1 MTIGD
6 PMRVQLAILSAVVL
20 TTAANTPAAD
30 PPDGLE
36 VEMGL
41 PQVLSWVP
49 PVYPQEAADQKLEGR
64 VQVRFV
70 IDETGAVTKARA
82 EHSTNKV
89 FEEAAVQSVRQWRFE
104 PATADGRKV
113 AKGMDVLLP
122 FQLADLKRKP
132 EASFPPA
139 KVIQTL
145 AYSPYTRSA
154 KVSGDDPDYPDS
166 LLSRHLAGEVDV
178 EFSLGAD
185 GQMQALKVLWATH
198 ADFIHPALA
207 AAEKWRFRPAMQGDL
222 AVAAPM
228 QSALAFDVLD
238 SKRVDML
245 AANGVTLAEPPG
257 GAYDQ
262 KPRLWM
268 IVDPVYPY
276 DLLLAGTE
284 GDAAADFVIGTNGRL
299 KSIAVREASPPEFGR
314 ALAAALDCWIFK
326 PAQNADQTV
335 AVRASVRWHFEP
347 TSETYQA
354 TARLVQ
360 RVRNND
366 TADMGARGLDG
377 ALTPRYQIS
386 PVYPAA
392 LVGEKA
398 EGDAQISF
406 IIDQTGRCRLAR
418 ILSASSEE
426 FGWAAATAVERWVFD
441 PPHRGGHPTDV
452 RVNIP
457 FHFSAP
463 P

>member
-1 MTIGD
+1 MSLKTILGCAA
-6 PMRVQLAILSAVVL
+6 LLLFA
-20 TTAANTPAAD
+20 AANAPAAD
-30 PPDGLE
+30 QPGAVA
-36 VEMGL
+36 VELGV

-49 PVYPQEAADQKLEGR
+49 PVYPQEAAGKKLEGR

-70 IDETGAVTKARA
+70 IDETGAVAKARA
-82 EHSTNKV
+82 VHSTNKV
-89 FEEAAVQSVRQWRFE
+89 FEEATVQSVLQWRFE
-104 PATADGRKV
+104 PAIEDGRKV
-113 AKGMDVLLP
+113 AKCMEVLIP
-122 FQLADLKRKP
+122 FELADFRREP
-132 EASFPPA
+132 AATFPPA
-139 KVIQTL
+139 KVIRSL
-145 AYSPYTRSA
+145 AYSPYIPPA
-154 KVSGDDPDYPDS
+154 KVSGDDPEYPDS
-166 LLSRHLAGEVDV
+166 LLSRHLTGVVDV
-178 EFSLGAD
+178 EFSFGAD

-228 QSALAFDVLD
+228 QSALEFDVLD
-238 SKRVDML
+238 SKRVDPL
-245 AANGVTLAEPPG
+245 AANNVTLVDPPG
-257 GAYDQ
+257 AVYDQ
-262 KPRLWM
+262 RPRLRV

-276 DLLLAGTE
+276 DLLLAATE
-284 GDAAADFVIGTNGRL
+284 GDAAADFVIGANGRL
-299 KSIAVREASPPEFGR
+299 ESIAVREASEPEVGR
-314 ALAAALDCWIFK
+314 ALAAALDCWAFN
-326 PAQNADQTV
+326 PAQNSGQAV
-335 AVRASVRWHFEP
+335 AVRASIRWHFGP

-360 RVRNND
+360 RLRNND

-392 LVGEKA
+392 RVGKKA
-398 EGDAQISF
+398 EGEAQIGF

-418 ILSASSEE
+418 IISASHEE

-457 FHFSAP
+457 FHFGAP